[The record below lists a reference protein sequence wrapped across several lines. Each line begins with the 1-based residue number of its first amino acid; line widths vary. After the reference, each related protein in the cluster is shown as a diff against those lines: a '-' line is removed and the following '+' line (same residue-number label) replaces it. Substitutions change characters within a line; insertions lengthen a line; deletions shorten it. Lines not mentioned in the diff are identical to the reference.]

1 MVKKTCSKAKSNL
14 IRKKSNFKSPN
25 VLRKKFNF
33 KSPSLL
39 IPNTVELPH
48 VSTSLYAPLLQN
60 RWWSSTQG
68 PNEEAI
74 WSYWNSLRLNW
85 RSRQKEIVSC
95 IARLCVR
102 DITEDGRR
110 TRETS
115 QSSTKRR
122 QIRGSWSSIWCG
134 RQTKTKDQIANSAR
148 R

>member
-1 MVKKTCSKAKSNL
+1 
-14 IRKKSNFKSPN
+14 
-25 VLRKKFNF
+25 
-33 KSPSLL
+33 
-39 IPNTVELPH
+39 LPH
-48 VSTSLYAPLLQN
+48 VSTSLYAPLLQHKIDHLLTPAHHKRN